1 MNIQLL
7 KLLIE
12 LDLLMFVAENSTKDS
27 KLLFYSDLGGALCGK
42 YSLNYLMMDI
52 LQIHYFN

>member
-1 MNIQLL
+1 ML

-12 LDLLMFVAENSTKDS
+12 LELLMLAAENSTKDS

-42 YSLNYLMMDI
+42 YLI
-52 LQIHYFN
+52 V